1 MRHMQTL
8 RRLISWLAR
17 HLFVRVQNLNQ
28 DPEAKSRPAV
38 VVGVRGSF

>member
-1 MRHMQTL
+1 MLAL

-38 VVGVRGSF
+38 VVGVRGEF